1 MQCWSFSSP
10 RQPYKQNIIYFFCHA
25 ISFLVGWSDRR
36 EWSFRDKIVMKNR
49 LFDLDWEQEFPFFC
63 CLWGFPCQWQSE
75 ARSRTTEGCR
85 QGNKLEKKKWKWRWK
100 SIHFFSI
107 GFLSKVKYET
117 IWLFTERLYCPC
129 RTMTHTR
136 HFILQ
141 PQPEGTWGV
150 RGGECF
156 SCAAQAAA
164 GSRLLTMFCYL
175 QAAVADFS
183 FQHLALLLFAGCLVP
198 KGKLWWLVLGGA
210 AGHKTP
216 ASRSIPVPPFP
227 PTHMGL
233 SALWTGC
240 GTAGRCLQPS
250 VSAWSRC
257 LLSLLDRKSVV

>member
-1 MQCWSFSSP
+1 
-10 RQPYKQNIIYFFCHA
+10 
-25 ISFLVGWSDRR
+25 
-36 EWSFRDKIVMKNR
+36 
-49 LFDLDWEQEFPFFC
+49 
-63 CLWGFPCQWQSE
+63 
-75 ARSRTTEGCR
+75 
-85 QGNKLEKKKWKWRWK
+85 
-100 SIHFFSI
+100 
-107 GFLSKVKYET
+107 
-117 IWLFTERLYCPC
+117 
-129 RTMTHTR
+129 MTHTR

-198 KGKLWWLVLGGA
+198 KGKLWWLMLGGA
-210 AGHKTP
+210 AGHETP

-257 LLSLLDRKSVV
+257 LLSLLCFQLSLLPLNTRAFSLLSPLALSPILFPWRAVGQQGQSAQDARGSPSWDGVDLPFSSCIITNKQHHGRGSYVMGVSIRTPGTCFLFWSGVINLPQKINNSKEI

>member
-1 MQCWSFSSP
+1 
-10 RQPYKQNIIYFFCHA
+10 
-25 ISFLVGWSDRR
+25 
-36 EWSFRDKIVMKNR
+36 
-49 LFDLDWEQEFPFFC
+49 
-63 CLWGFPCQWQSE
+63 
-75 ARSRTTEGCR
+75 
-85 QGNKLEKKKWKWRWK
+85 
-100 SIHFFSI
+100 
-107 GFLSKVKYET
+107 
-117 IWLFTERLYCPC
+117 
-129 RTMTHTR
+129 MTHTR

-250 VSAWSRC
+250 ASAWSRC
-257 LLSLLDRKSVV
+257 LLSLLCFQLSLLPLNMRAFSLLSTSGTVSHPLSLAGCGAAGTVCSGCKGQPLLGWGRSALLILHHHQQAAPWKGQLCNGCIYKDTRHLLSVLVRCHKPPPKNK